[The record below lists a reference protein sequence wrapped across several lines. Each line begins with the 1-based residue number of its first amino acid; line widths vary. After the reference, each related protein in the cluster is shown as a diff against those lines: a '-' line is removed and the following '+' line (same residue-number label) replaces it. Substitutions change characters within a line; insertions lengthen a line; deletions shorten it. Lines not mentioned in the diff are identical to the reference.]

1 MTMLVHGRWVIPD
14 ADGAVIDN
22 GAVLVEGGR
31 IAALGSFDE
40 LAAQHPE
47 AGIFGGERYAVMP
60 GLIAPL
66 VVWPAANDGIPEP
79 TRLIAALIAFA
90 IGMWF
95 RSVIGAVFGG
105 MITLYALQFLLG

>member
-1 MTMLVHGRWVIPD
+1 
-14 ADGAVIDN
+14 
-22 GAVLVEGGR
+22 
-31 IAALGSFDE
+31 
-40 LAAQHPE
+40 
-47 AGIFGGERYAVMP
+47 MP

-105 MITLYALQFLLG
+105 MITLYAFE